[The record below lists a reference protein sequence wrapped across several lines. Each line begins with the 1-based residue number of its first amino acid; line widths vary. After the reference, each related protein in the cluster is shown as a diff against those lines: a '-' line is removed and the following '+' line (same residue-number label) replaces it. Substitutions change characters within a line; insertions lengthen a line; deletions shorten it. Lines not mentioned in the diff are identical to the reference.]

1 MAKSK
6 AKTVDEYLLELPE
19 DRRAAIAAVRQV
31 ILTNLPEGY
40 HEMMQFGMIGY
51 VVPLEHYPVTY
62 NGQPL
67 MFAALTSQ
75 KNYMSL

>member
-19 DRRAAIAAVRQV
+19 DRRPASAAVRQV

-40 HEMMQFGMIGY
+40 HEMMQFGMIG
-51 VVPLEHYPVTY
+51 
-62 NGQPL
+62 
-67 MFAALTSQ
+67 
-75 KNYMSL
+75 